1 MTVMDYVTLLTSLAA
16 LAVALWAAIN
26 QHRTSNNSNGI
37 MLASLLREHAKPSF
51 SKTRY
56 YILHQELSD
65 SDPSR
70 GMEGI
75 SVDHRSGVIE
85 LVGFYDLIGIMRAH
99 KLIDRRIVD
108 NYLGGAAISVYTQM
122 KPYIST
128 ERTKRS
134 GPYMHYFE
142 HWATYAE
149 ITLPPIKPPRNPE
162 PINLS

>member
-1 MTVMDYVTLLTSLAA
+1 
-16 LAVALWAAIN
+16 
-26 QHRTSNNSNGI
+26 
-37 MLASLLREHAKPSF
+37 MLASLLREHSKPSF
-51 SKTRY
+51 ANSRH

-65 SDPSR
+65 SDPNL
-70 GMEGI
+70 GIEGI
-75 SVDHRSGVIE
+75 SVDHRPGVIE
-85 LVGFYDLIGIMRAH
+85 LLGFYDLIGIMRAH

-108 NYLGGAAISVYTQM
+108 NYLGGTAIRVHTQM

-128 ERTKRS
+128 ERNKRS

-142 HWATYAE
+142 HWATYAD